1 MTRAQAKLGVA
12 TPNDLQIVMTR
23 EFDAP
28 RQLVWRAMTEPGLLR
43 QWLFAPPDWKMTVCE
58 MDVRV
63 GGKFCWAWNGPDGK
77 PALSISGEHR
87 EVTPP
92 ARIVHTERM
101 EMGPGAGSCGP
112 ESEGGEP
119 GEVLVTLELDEH
131 GKETKM
137 KMTISCPTKE
147 VRDAMLAS
155 GMDQGM
161 EAGYRRLDAI
171 LAEQK
176 RR

>member
-1 MTRAQAKLGVA
+1 MPRTSALQVTTPTDTTIVVTRGF
-12 TPNDLQIVMTR
+12 
-23 EFDAP
+23 EAP
-28 RQLVWRAMTEPGLLR
+28 RRLVWEAMTKPELVRRWMFCPPG
-43 QWLFAPPDWKMTVCE
+43 WSWAECE

-63 GGKFCWAWNGPDGK
+63 AGRFRWAWNGPDGK
-77 PALSISGEHR
+77 LALSIAGEHR

-92 ARIVHTERM
+92 AKIVHTERM
-101 EMGPGAGSCGP
+101 EMGPGAAGCNP
-112 ESEGGEP
+112 ACESAEP
-119 GEVLVTLELDEH
+119 SDVLITLELDEK
-131 GKETKM
+131 GDETRM

-161 EAGYRRLDAI
+161 EAGYQQLDTI
-171 LAEQK
+171 LAEQN